1 LDQER
6 LIAIEGRIAN
16 GILSEH
22 DQFRELIEAY
32 ALGALDVNER
42 AALEA
47 HLATGC
53 AECAKTLEEA
63 RLVVT
68 QLAYLAPLAEPSEM
82 LRARVLRSVRAD
94 AAASGGSGGGG
105 GSQSMQAGAQRSSI
119 PLWLWAGIA
128 ALLLFSLY
136 SSWEA
141 RKMQQD
147 VADMNQHAAAEF
159 KERKQLE
166 HELTVAKHE
175 ALILTDPNSKK
186 IEIMPSDKD
195 MPKIEAM
202 WHAQMGIYVTAQKMP
217 MPKNNKVLQL
227 WLIPKKAGA
236 KPMPSHVFW
245 PDANGKIG
253 EMVAN
258 PPDDMSDTK
267 ALAVTEEPAGG
278 SPQPT
283 STPLWVGGVS

>member
-1 LDQER
+1 V
-6 LIAIEGRIAN
+6 
-16 GILSEH
+16 SEH

-32 ALGALDVNER
+32 ALGALDANER

-47 HLATGC
+47 HLASGCPGC
-53 AECAKTLEEA
+53 AKALEEA

-68 QLAYLAPLAEPSEM
+68 QLAYLAPPAEPSDM

-94 AAASGGSGGGG
+94 AAASAGGGG
-105 GSQSMQAGAQRSSI
+105 GSLPMQAGGPQRSSV
-119 PLWLWAGIA
+119 PMWLWAGVA
-128 ALLLFSLY
+128 ALLLVSVY
-136 SSWEA
+136 STWEA

-147 VADMNQHAAAEF
+147 VAEMNQHAAAEL

-166 HELTVAKHE
+166 AELTMAKHE
-175 ALILTDPNSKK
+175 AWILTDPSSKK
-186 IEIMPSDKD
+186 IMIMPSDKS
-195 MPKIEAM
+195 MPMVEAM
-202 WHAQMGIYVTAQKMP
+202 WHPKMGIYVTAQQMP

-227 WLIPKKAGA
+227 WLIPKNGA

-245 PDANGKIG
+245 PDSNGKIG

-258 PPDDMSDTK
+258 PPEDMAETK
-267 ALAVTEEPAGG
+267 ALAITEEPAGG

-283 STPLWVGGVS
+283 STPMWVGGVS

>member
-1 LDQER
+1 M
-6 LIAIEGRIAN
+6 
-16 GILSEH
+16 SEH

-32 ALGALDVNER
+32 ALGALDANER

-47 HLATGC
+47 HLASGC
-53 AECAKTLEEA
+53 PECAKALEEA

-68 QLAYLAPLAEPSEM
+68 QLAYLAPPAEPSEM

-94 AAASGGSGGGG
+94 AGASGGSGGG
-105 GSQSMQAGAQRSSI
+105 SLPMQAGGTQRTSV
-119 PLWLWAGIA
+119 PMWLWAGIA

-147 VADMNQHAAAEF
+147 VAEMNQHAAAEL
-159 KERKQLE
+159 KEKKQLE
-166 HELTVAKHE
+166 EELTMAKRE
-175 ALILTDPNSKK
+175 AMILTDPASAK
-186 IEIMPSDKD
+186 IMIMPSDKE
-195 MPKIEAM
+195 MPKVEAV
-202 WHAQMGIYVTAQKMP
+202 WHSKLGIYLTAQQMP

-267 ALAVTEEPAGG
+267 ALAITEEPPGG

-283 STPLWVGGVS
+283 STPMWVGGVS

>member
-1 LDQER
+1 M
-6 LIAIEGRIAN
+6 N
-16 GILSEH
+16 EH

-32 ALGALDVNER
+32 ALGALDANER

-47 HLATGC
+47 HLASGC
-53 AECAKTLEEA
+53 PECAKALEEA

-68 QLAYLAPLAEPSEM
+68 QLAYLAPPAEPSEM

-94 AAASGGSGGGG
+94 AGSASGN
-105 GSQSMQAGAQRSSI
+105 GSQTMQVGPQRNSI
-119 PLWLWAGIA
+119 PMWLWAGVA
-128 ALLLFSLY
+128 ALLLVSLY
-136 SSWEA
+136 STWEA
-141 RKMQQD
+141 RKMQQG
-147 VADMNQHAAAEF
+147 VADMNQRAAAEL
-159 KERKQLE
+159 KERKRLE
-166 HELTVAKHE
+166 DELTVAKHE
-175 ALILTDPNSKK
+175 AWILTDPNSKK
-186 IEIMPSDKD
+186 IEIMPSDKN

-202 WHAQMGIYVTAQKMP
+202 WHPQMGIYVTAQKMP

-227 WLIPKKAGA
+227 WLIPKTPGA

-258 PPDDMSDTK
+258 PPEDMSETK

-278 SPQPT
+278 SLQPT
-283 STPLWVGGVS
+283 STPLWVGGIS

>member
-6 LIAIEGRIAN
+6 FTAVEGRIAD
-16 GILSEH
+16 GIVSEH

-32 ALGALDVNER
+32 ALGALDANER
-42 AALEA
+42 TALEA
-47 HLATGC
+47 HLASGC
-53 AECAKTLEEA
+53 PECAKALEEA

-68 QLAYLAPLAEPSEM
+68 QLAYLAPPAEPSEM
-82 LRARVLRSVRAD
+82 LRARVLRTVRAD
-94 AAASGGSGGGG
+94 AAASGGGGG
-105 GSQSMQAGAQRSSI
+105 GSLPMQAG
-119 PLWLWAGIA
+119 PLRTSVPMWLWAGVA

-136 SSWEA
+136 STWES

-147 VADMNQHAAAEF
+147 VADMNLHAAAEL

-166 HELTVAKHE
+166 DELTVAKHE
-175 ALILTDPNSKK
+175 AWILTDPTSKK
-186 IEIMPSDKD
+186 IDIMPSDKS
-195 MPKIEAM
+195 MPMVQAM
-202 WHAQMGIYVTAQKMP
+202 WHPKMGIYVTAQQMP
-217 MPKNNKVLQL
+217 MPKNHKVLQL
-227 WLIPKKAGA
+227 WLIPKTPGA

-267 ALAVTEEPAGG
+267 ALAITEEPAGG

-283 STPLWVGGVS
+283 STPMWVGGVS

>member
-6 LIAIEGRIAN
+6 FVAVEGRIAD
-16 GILSEH
+16 GIVSEH

-32 ALGALDVNER
+32 ALGALDANEQ

-47 HLATGC
+47 HLASGC
-53 AECAKTLEEA
+53 PECAKALEEA

-68 QLAYLAPLAEPSEM
+68 QLAYLAPPAEPSEM
-82 LRARVLRSVRAD
+82 LRARVLRTVRAD
-94 AAASGGSGGGG
+94 AAASGGGSGGSLPMQAG
-105 GSQSMQAGAQRSSI
+105 GSQRTSVPM
-119 PLWLWAGIA
+119 WLWAGIA

-141 RKMQQD
+141 RRMQQD
-147 VADMNQHAAAEF
+147 VADMNQRAAAGL

-166 HELTVAKHE
+166 DELTVAKHE
-175 ALILTDPNSKK
+175 AIILTDPASRK
-186 IEIMPSDKD
+186 IMIMPSDKD
-195 MPKIEAM
+195 MPKVEAM
-202 WHAQMGIYVTAQKMP
+202 WHAKLGIYLTAQQMP

-227 WLIPKKAGA
+227 WLIPKTPGA

-245 PDANGKIG
+245 PDKNGQIG

-258 PPDDMSDTK
+258 PPDDMADTK
-267 ALAVTEEPAGG
+267 ALAITEEPAGG

-283 STPLWVGGVS
+283 STPMWIGGIS

>member
-1 LDQER
+1 M
-6 LIAIEGRIAN
+6 
-16 GILSEH
+16 SEH

-32 ALGALDVNER
+32 ALGALDANER

-47 HLATGC
+47 HLASGC
-53 AECAKTLEEA
+53 PECAKALEEA

-68 QLAYLAPLAEPSEM
+68 QLAYLAPPSEPSDM

-94 AAASGGSGGGG
+94 AEASGTRGGLV
-105 GSQSMQAGAQRSSI
+105 AGAPAARTSV

-136 SSWEA
+136 STWES
-141 RKMQQD
+141 RKMQID
-147 VADMNQHAAAEF
+147 VAEMNQRAAAEL

-166 HELTVAKHE
+166 DELTVAKHE
-175 ALILTDPNSKK
+175 AIILTDPASRK
-186 IEIMPSDKD
+186 IEIMPNDKD
-195 MPKIEAM
+195 MPKVEAM
-202 WHAQMGIYVTAQKMP
+202 WHAKLGIYLTAQKMP

-227 WLIPKKAGA
+227 WLIPKTPGA

-245 PDANGKIG
+245 PDSNGQIG

-258 PPDDMSDTK
+258 PPDDMADTK
-267 ALAVTEEPAGG
+267 ALAITEEPPGG

-283 STPLWVGGVS
+283 STPLWVGGIS

>member
-1 LDQER
+1 V
-6 LIAIEGRIAN
+6 
-16 GILSEH
+16 SEH

-32 ALGALDVNER
+32 ALGALDANER

-47 HLATGC
+47 HLASGC
-53 AECAKTLEEA
+53 PECAKALEEA

-68 QLAYLAPLAEPSEM
+68 QLAYLAPPAEPSEM

-94 AAASGGSGGGG
+94 AAVGGGG
-105 GSQSMQAGAQRSSI
+105 GSSLPMQAGPQRTSI
-119 PLWLWAGIA
+119 PMWLWAGVA
-128 ALLLFSLY
+128 ALLIVSVY
-136 SSWEA
+136 STWEA

-147 VADMNQHAAAEF
+147 VADMNQRAAAEL

-166 HELTVAKHE
+166 DELTVAKHE
-175 ALILTDPNSKK
+175 AWILTDPSSKK
-186 IEIMPSDKD
+186 IMIMPSDKS
-195 MPKIEAM
+195 MPMVEAM
-202 WHAQMGIYVTAQKMP
+202 WHPKMGIYVTAQQMP

-227 WLIPKKAGA
+227 WLIPKNGA

-253 EMVAN
+253 EMVDN
-258 PPDDMSDTK
+258 PPEDMAETK
-267 ALAVTEEPAGG
+267 ALAITEEPRGG

-283 STPLWVGGVS
+283 STPMWVGGVS

>member
-1 LDQER
+1 V
-6 LIAIEGRIAN
+6 
-16 GILSEH
+16 SEH
-22 DQFRELIEAY
+22 DQFRELIEGY
-32 ALGALDVNER
+32 ALGALDANER

-47 HLATGC
+47 HLASGC
-53 AECAKTLEEA
+53 AECAKALEEA

-68 QLAYLAPLAEPSEM
+68 QLAYLAPPAEPSAM

-94 AAASGGSGGGG
+94 AAASGGSDG
-105 GSQSMQAGAQRSSI
+105 GSLPVQAGPQRTSV
-119 PLWLWAGIA
+119 PMWLWAGVA

-147 VADMNQHAAAEF
+147 VAEMNQHAAAEL

-166 HELTVAKHE
+166 EELTVAKHE
-175 ALILTDPNSKK
+175 ASILTDPTSKK
-186 IEIMPSDKD
+186 IDIMPSDKS
-195 MPKIEAM
+195 MPKVEAV
-202 WHAQMGIYVTAQKMP
+202 WHPKMGIYVTAQQMP

-227 WLIPKKAGA
+227 WLIPKNGA

-253 EMVAN
+253 EMVDN
-258 PPDDMSDTK
+258 PPEDMADTK
-267 ALAVTEEPAGG
+267 ALAITEEPAGG

-283 STPLWVGGVS
+283 STPKWVGGVS

>member
-6 LIAIEGRIAN
+6 FVAAEGRIAD
-16 GILSEH
+16 GIVSEH

-32 ALGALDVNER
+32 ALGALDANER

-47 HLATGC
+47 HLAGGC
-53 AECAKTLEEA
+53 PECAKALEEA

-68 QLAYLAPLAEPSEM
+68 QLAYLAPPAEPSEM

-94 AAASGGSGGGG
+94 AAASGGSGGG
-105 GSQSMQAGAQRSSI
+105 SLPMQAGAAQRTSV
-119 PLWLWAGIA
+119 PMWLWAGVA
-128 ALLLFSLY
+128 ALLLVSLY
-136 SSWEA
+136 STWEA

-147 VADMNQHAAAEF
+147 VAEMNQHAAAEL

-166 HELTVAKHE
+166 DELTVAKHE
-175 ALILTDPNSKK
+175 AWILTDPSSKK
-186 IEIMPSDKD
+186 IMIVPSDKS
-195 MPKIEAM
+195 MPTVEAM
-202 WHAQMGIYVTAQKMP
+202 WHPKMGIYVTAQQMP

-227 WLIPKKAGA
+227 WLIPKNGS

-258 PPDDMSDTK
+258 PPEDMADTK
-267 ALAVTEEPAGG
+267 ALAITEEPAGG

-283 STPLWVGGVS
+283 STPIWVGGVS